1 MEKKVNDKHIMFSG
15 VKPSGKVTL
24 GNYIGSINQWKAFQ
38 DDYHCIYCV
47 VDMHAITERQ
57 EPESL
62 FELSLVQYAQYVAAG
77 LDPNKSVIY
86 YQSHVSE
93 HAELSWILSC
103 MTYMGELGRMTQ
115 YKDKSRKGGDNLNAG
130 LFTYPV
136 LMAADI
142 LLYQAKYVPVGNDQ
156 TQHVELTRDIATRF
170 NNRYGDSFVLP
181 EAINPKV
188 GARIMSLLNPEKKMS
203 KSDENPNASIY
214 LTDTNDEIVKKIKR
228 AVTDSEGSIKYDLK
242 RPGIKNL
249 IEIYSSL
256 SGKKPDEIELEFEGR
271 GYGDF
276 KKSLAEL
283 VVSELEPVRT
293 RFTELLE
300 DKAELKR
307 LYTKGADQAR
317 SLARVTLD
325 DIRSKLGFV
334 LR

>member
-1 MEKKVNDKHIMFSG
+1 MEKKLNGKHIMFSG
-15 VKPSGKVTL
+15 VKPSGKMTL

-38 DDYHCIYCV
+38 DDYSCIYCV

-57 EPESL
+57 EPSSL
-62 FELSLVQYAQYVAAG
+62 FELSQVQYAQYVAAG
-77 LDPNKSVIY
+77 IDPNKSIIY

-103 MTYMGELGRMTQ
+103 MTYMGELNRMTQ
-115 YKDKSRKGGDNLNAG
+115 YKDKSQKGGDNLNAG

-136 LMAADI
+136 LMASDI
-142 LLYQAKYVPVGNDQ
+142 LLYQAKYVPVGDDQ

-170 NNRYGDSFVLP
+170 NNRYGDSFVVP

-188 GARIMSLLNPEKKMS
+188 GARIMSLQNPEKKMS
-203 KSDENPNASIY
+203 KSDENANSAVY
-214 LTDTNDEIVKKIKR
+214 LTDTNDEIVRKIKR
-228 AVTDSEGSIKYDLK
+228 AVTDSEGSIKYDAA

-256 SGKKPDEIELEFEGR
+256 SKKKPAEIEAEYEGR

-276 KKSLAEL
+276 KKNLADI
-283 VVSELEPVRT
+283 VVSELEPIRT
-293 RFTELLE
+293 RYQELLS

-307 LYTKGADQAR
+307 LYTKGADDAR
-317 SLARVTLD
+317 AIARETLD
-325 DIRSKLGFV
+325 AIRSKMGFV
-334 LR
+334 LK

>member
-1 MEKKVNDKHIMFSG
+1 MEKKINGKHIMFSG
-15 VKPSGKVTL
+15 VKPSGKMTL
-24 GNYIGSINQWKAFQ
+24 GNYIGSINQWKQFQ

-57 EPESL
+57 DPKNL
-62 FELSLVQYAQYVAAG
+62 FELSQVQYAQYVAAG
-77 LDPNKSVIY
+77 IDPAKSIIY

-103 MTYMGELGRMTQ
+103 MTYMGELSRMTQ
-115 YKDKSRKGGDNLNAG
+115 YKDKSQKGGDNLNAG

-136 LMAADI
+136 LMASDI
-142 LLYQAKYVPVGNDQ
+142 LLYQSKYVPVGDDQ

-170 NNRYGDSFVLP
+170 NNRYGESFVIP

-188 GARIMSLLNPEKKMS
+188 GSRIMSLQNPEKKMS
-203 KSDENPNASIY
+203 KSDENANSAVY
-214 LTDTNDEIVKKIKR
+214 LTDSNDEIVKKIKR
-228 AVTDSEGSIKYDLK
+228 AVTDSEGSIKYDVT

-249 IEIYSSL
+249 IEIYSAL
-256 SGKKPDEIELEFEGR
+256 SKKKPAEIELEFEGR

-276 KKSLAEL
+276 KKKLAEL
-283 VVSELEPVRT
+283 VVAEIEPIRT
-293 RFTELLE
+293 RYLELLE

-307 LYTKGADQAR
+307 LYTKGADEAR
-317 SLARVTLD
+317 VLARETLD
-325 DIRSKLGFV
+325 DIRSKTGFV